1 LGIATAGVM
10 SIFIFSFRRL
20 KEGKRITPEITKKV
34 KTVIRKCREL
44 LQTGVEPKLNP
55 YLFHSQR
62 ICLLIIVN

>member
-34 KTVIRKCREL
+34 KTVIRK
-44 LQTGVEPKLNP
+44 VP
-55 YLFHSQR
+55 
-62 ICLLIIVN
+62 